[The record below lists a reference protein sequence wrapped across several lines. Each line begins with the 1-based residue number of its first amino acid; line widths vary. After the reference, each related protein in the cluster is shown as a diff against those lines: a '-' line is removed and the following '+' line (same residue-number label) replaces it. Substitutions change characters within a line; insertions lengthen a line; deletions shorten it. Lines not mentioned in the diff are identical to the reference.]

1 MASPEGTG
9 RFRKKHEGKTTT
21 IGHYREF
28 DGIHLSTLGMGTYL
42 GGMDKDTDDLVT
54 RAVIDS
60 ITNGSVN
67 VIDTAIN
74 YRNQKAER
82 CVGRGL
88 GHLFTENIVDR
99 EEIFVSTKN
108 GYLAPDADME
118 LDPQTYIYEKLIK
131 PGILDPD
138 QVVDSAHCMSRPFLK
153 DQLDRSLNNLGL
165 KKVDLLYLHNSAES
179 QLPVVGRQEFL
190 SRLRTVFQL
199 YEEERSSG
207 RITYYGLATWS
218 CFRVEPGA
226 PDYLN
231 LEDIVKLAI
240 EVGGHENGFKF
251 VQLPYNLAMVEALE
265 KTNQKVKEETM
276 TFLQAAIK
284 LKIGIFTSV
293 PLLQGRLLNENIDI
307 QGLRSRSWACLQF
320 VRSSPGVLAPMVGQ
334 KSPDHVKENL
344 ALSEIPPYDPEKFKS
359 IFGKG

>member
-1 MASPEGTG
+1 MASPEGTS
-9 RFRKKHEGKTTT
+9 RFRKRHEGKTITP
-21 IGHYREF
+21 GHYREF

-42 GGMDKDTDDLVT
+42 GDMDKNTDELVT

-60 ITNGSVN
+60 ITTGSVN

-82 CVGRGL
+82 SVGRGL
-88 GHLFTENIVDR
+88 DHLFSEKIVDR
-99 EEIFVSTKN
+99 DEIFVSTKN
-108 GYLAPDADME
+108 GYLSPDADLD

-131 PGILDPD
+131 PGIIDPD
-138 QVVDSAHCMSRPFLK
+138 QVVDSAHCMSRSFLT
-153 DQLDRSLNNLGL
+153 DQLDRSLSNLGL
-165 KKVDLLYLHNSAES
+165 KKIDLIYIHNSAES
-179 QLPVVGRQEFL
+179 QLPRVGREEFL

-199 YEEERSSG
+199 YEEERSRG
-207 RITYYGLATWS
+207 RIAYYGLATWS

-231 LEDIVKLAI
+231 LEDIVKLAS
-240 EVGGHENGFKF
+240 EVGGPENGFKF

-265 KTNQKVKEETM
+265 LRNQKVQEETL

-293 PLLQGRLLNENIDI
+293 PLMQGRLLNETIDI
-307 QGLRSRSWACLQF
+307 EGISSRSLACLQF

-334 KSPDHVKENL
+334 KNPEHVKENL
-344 ALSEIPPYDPEKFKS
+344 ALAEIPPYNPEQFKS
-359 IFGKG
+359 NFGKR

>member
-1 MASPEGTG
+1 MASPEGTS
-9 RFRKKHEGKTTT
+9 RFRKRHEGKTITP
-21 IGHYREF
+21 GHYREF
-28 DGIHLSTLGMGTYL
+28 DGLHLSTLGMGTYL
-42 GGMDKDTDDLVT
+42 GDMDKNTDELVT

-60 ITNGSVN
+60 ITTGSVN

-82 CVGRGL
+82 SVGRGL
-88 GHLFTENIVDR
+88 DHLFSENIVDR
-99 EEIFVSTKN
+99 DEIFVSTKN
-108 GYLAPDADME
+108 GYLSPDADLD

-131 PGILDPD
+131 PGIIDPD
-138 QVVDSAHCMSRPFLK
+138 QVVDSAHCMSRSFLT
-153 DQLDRSLNNLGL
+153 DQLDRSLSNLGL
-165 KKVDLLYLHNSAES
+165 KKIDLIYIHNSAES
-179 QLPVVGRQEFL
+179 QLPRVGREEFL

-199 YEEERSSG
+199 YEEERSRG
-207 RITYYGLATWS
+207 RIAYYGLATWS

-231 LEDIVKLAI
+231 LEDIVKLAS
-240 EVGGHENGFKF
+240 EVGGPENGFKF

-265 KTNQKVKEETM
+265 LRNQKVQEETL

-293 PLLQGRLLNENIDI
+293 PLMQGRLLNETIDI
-307 QGLRSRSWACLQF
+307 EGISSRSLACLQF

-334 KSPDHVKENL
+334 KNPEHVKENL
-344 ALSEIPPYDPEKFKS
+344 ALAEIPPYNPEQFKS
-359 IFGKG
+359 NFGKR

>member
-1 MASPEGTG
+1 MASPEGTS
-9 RFRKKHEGKTTT
+9 RFRKRHEGKTITP
-21 IGHYREF
+21 GHYREF
-28 DGIHLSTLGMGTYL
+28 DGLHLSTLGMGTYL
-42 GGMDKDTDDLVT
+42 GDMDKNTDELVT

-60 ITNGSVN
+60 ITTGSVN

-82 CVGRGL
+82 SVGRGL
-88 GHLFTENIVDR
+88 DHLFSEKIVDR
-99 EEIFVSTKN
+99 DEIFVSTKN
-108 GYLAPDADME
+108 GYLSPDADLD

-131 PGILDPD
+131 PGIIDPD
-138 QVVDSAHCMSRPFLK
+138 QVVDSAHCMSRSFLT
-153 DQLDRSLNNLGL
+153 DQLDRSLSNLGL
-165 KKVDLLYLHNSAES
+165 KKIDLIYIHNSAES
-179 QLPVVGRQEFL
+179 QLPRVGREEFL

-199 YEEERSSG
+199 YEEERSRG
-207 RITYYGLATWS
+207 RIAYYGLATWS

-231 LEDIVKLAI
+231 LEDIVKLAS
-240 EVGGHENGFKF
+240 EVGGPENGFKF

-265 KTNQKVKEETM
+265 LRNQKVQEETL

-293 PLLQGRLLNENIDI
+293 PLMQGRLLNETIDI
-307 QGLRSRSWACLQF
+307 EGISSRSLACLQF

-334 KSPDHVKENL
+334 KNPEHVKENL
-344 ALSEIPPYDPEKFKS
+344 ALAEIPPYNPEQFKS
-359 IFGKG
+359 NFGKR